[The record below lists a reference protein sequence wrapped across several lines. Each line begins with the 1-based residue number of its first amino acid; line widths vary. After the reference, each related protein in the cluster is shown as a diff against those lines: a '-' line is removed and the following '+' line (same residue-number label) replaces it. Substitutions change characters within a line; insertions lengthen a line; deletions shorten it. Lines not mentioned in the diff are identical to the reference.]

1 VTQTARWAQQF
12 AVRPADRQTVMAR
25 PARIFLA
32 AELLLGIAYF
42 LLPDSLLRAVV
53 YCTLGLGMVVAV
65 VVGTRLHRP
74 AQPLAWYLLAGGQ
87 LSFTVG
93 DAINY
98 TYQWV
103 LEVEPPYPSVADG
116 FYLACYALLAGGL
129 LLLVRERAPGRDLAS
144 LIDATIITVGVG
156 LLSWVF
162 LIGPNVRAPDLLLS
176 QRLVSIAYPLCDVLL
191 VAVAVRMWRTG
202 GHTTAASRLL
212 TLGLVALL
220 AADTVYGLSLL
231 GGGWDAGGPVDA
243 TWIVFYLG
251 VGLAALHPSMV
262 SLSEPTPPST
272 RLTRTRLALL
282 AGASLMA
289 PAVLVIQTLR
299 HEPIDVGVIAGGSVV
314 LFLLTLARMGGL
326 ASEVAMQAERKR
338 AMQTVL
344 RATEQER
351 VRLAAD
357 LHDGPVQEL
366 TALRY
371 GLTRARNRI
380 QRGQPEQAE
389 GLLAELEDELGA
401 GITGLRRLMAELRPA
416 VLDEQ
421 ASRWPCTTRCGPS
434 RRPAGWPAPSR
445 PPWRAGSPPT
455 SRRSCTGSPRSRS
468 TTWASTPAPPGSRS
482 RWPPRTARFGCAST
496 TTASASTRW
505 RPAACSARATS
516 AWPACASGS
525 RWSAATS
532 ASTAHPA
539 AGPRSTSQWPT
550 RVPELGAPGGDDGLP
565 DAVDAAVLGEEGEG
579 AGGHDGLGRLL
590 GLVGRQ
596 DHHPDLRVVLDDPGR
611 RLEPVRGRHPE
622 VHQHHV
628 GPQRAGQGHP
638 LVPVRGLPDDLDAGV
653 LEHAPQGVADG
664 GGIIDEQHPRAVPG
678 SGGPILF
685 LDHRR
690 LVPT

>member
-1 VTQTARWAQQF
+1 MTQTARWAQQF

-314 LFLLTLARMGGL
+314 LFLLTLTRMGGL

-351 VRLAAD
+351 IRLAAD

-380 QRGQPEQAE
+380 QRGQAEQAE
-389 GLLAELEDELGA
+389 GLLAELEDELA
-401 GITGLRRLMAELRPA
+401 SGITGLRRLMAELRPA

-421 ASRWPCTTRCGPS
+421 GLEVALHNQVRTFEATSGVACAISTGLKSRLAPDLETVLYRVTQETLNNVGKHAGASRVTVS
-434 RRPAGWPAPSR
+434 LEAEN
-445 PPWRAGSPPT
+445 GSV
-455 SRRSCTGSPRSRS
+455 RLRIN
-468 TTWASTPAPPGSRS
+468 
-482 RWPPRTARFGCAST
+482 
-496 TTASASTRW
+496 
-505 RPAACSARATS
+505 
-516 AWPACASGS
+516 
-525 RWSAATS
+525 
-532 ASTAHPA
+532 
-539 AGPRSTSQWPT
+539 
-550 RVPELGAPGGDDGLP
+550 DDGAGFDP
-565 DAVDAAVLGEEGEG
+565 AVAAKLLSEGHFGLAGMRERVEMV
-579 AGGHDGLGRLL
+579 GGHLS
-590 GLVGRQ
+590 
-596 DHHPDLRVVLDDPGR
+596 
-611 RLEPVRGRHPE
+611 
-622 VHQHHV
+622 
-628 GPQRAGQGHP
+628 
-638 LVPVRGLPDDLDAGV
+638 
-653 LEHAPQGVADG
+653 
-664 GGIIDEQHPRAVPG
+664 IDSAPG
-678 SGGPILF
+678 SGTTVDVAMVNHPA
-685 LDHRR
+685 
-690 LVPT
+690 